1 MPIFHDVF
9 KRYLAVKKLEDKIK
23 EKALVLSF
31 VKLSLNFVDSSSADN
46 QRLIEAVVQLCCRT
60 GPSMLRYFNLSLE
73 PVNQMTH
80 QMTKNAKS
88 TV

>member
-1 MPIFHDVF
+1 MPNFHDIF
-9 KRYLAVKKLEDKIK
+9 KRYFSCKKTRGQNKREGP
-23 EKALVLSF
+23 SF
-31 VKLSLNFVDSSSADN
+31 VKLSLNFVASSSADN

>member
-1 MPIFHDVF
+1 M
-9 KRYLAVKKLEDKIK
+9 
-23 EKALVLSF
+23 
-31 VKLSLNFVDSSSADN
+31 KLSLNFVDSSSADN

-88 TV
+88 TVSSNRLSRLKQSTERITERPRSLNV

>member
-9 KRYLAVKKLEDKIK
+9 KRYLAVKKTRGQNKGP
-23 EKALVLSF
+23 SF
-31 VKLSLNFVDSSSADN
+31 VTLSLNFVASSSADD
-46 QRLIEAVVQLCCRT
+46 QRLLEAVVQLCCRT